1 MSTLLHEPVP
11 LRYPAGHVCIVLLS
25 GLGDVV
31 HGLPLVNAL
40 KDDDPTRRVTWI
52 VEPMPA
58 PLLAGHPSIDRLVI
72 YRKKDGLRGIRQLR
86 RDLAAGDPADLT
98 LNL

>member
-1 MSTLLHEPVP
+1 MMSPQEEKPRHI
-11 LRYPAGHVCIVLLS
+11 CIVLLT

-40 KDDDPTRRVTWI
+40 RDDNPDLRITWV

-58 PLLAGHPSIDRLVI
+58 
-72 YRKKDGLRGIRQLR
+72 
-86 RDLAAGDPADLT
+86 
-98 LNL
+98 